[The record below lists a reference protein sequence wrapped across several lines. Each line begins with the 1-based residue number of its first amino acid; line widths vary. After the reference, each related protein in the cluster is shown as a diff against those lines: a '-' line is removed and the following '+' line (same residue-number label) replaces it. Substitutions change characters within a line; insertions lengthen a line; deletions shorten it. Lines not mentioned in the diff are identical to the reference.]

1 MNEDYG
7 REKITQKYLFMA
19 LEELSKHKGSIKRGR
34 ALERAW
40 QREILAYEDN
50 KPKVKLNIRKK

>member
-7 REKITQKYLFMA
+7 REKITQKYLFLA
-19 LEELSKHKGSIKRGR
+19 LEELAQHRGSIKKGR

-40 QREILAYEDN
+40 KKELLAYED
-50 KPKVKLNIRKK
+50 KKTVVKLNIHKK